1 MLEGMTKVLEILAN
15 KVSRKASIVT
25 VGMLLLFL
33 IATAETVNNLIFMS
47 IMITGLVVFF
57 TILQWILD
65 IKDGRKEKEE
75 VEKEEERK

>member
-15 KVSRKASIVT
+15 KVSRKASIVM

-57 TILQWILD
+57 TVLQWILD
-65 IKDGRKEKEE
+65 IKNGRKEKEE
-75 VEKEEERK
+75 K

>member
-75 VEKEEERK
+75 VEKEK

>member
-15 KVSRKASIVT
+15 KVSRKASIVM

-65 IKDGRKEKEE
+65 IKNDRKEKEE
-75 VEKEEERK
+75 

>member
-15 KVSRKASIVT
+15 KVSRKASIVM

-47 IMITGLVVFF
+47 IMIVGLVVFF
-57 TILQWILD
+57 TVLQWILD
-65 IKDGRKEKEE
+65 IKNGRKEKEE
-75 VEKEEERK
+75 

>member
-15 KVSRKASIVT
+15 KVSRKASIVM

-57 TILQWILD
+57 TVLQWILD
-65 IKDGRKEKEE
+65 IKNGRKEKEE
-75 VEKEEERK
+75 

>member
-15 KVSRKASIVT
+15 KVSRKASIIM
-25 VGMLLLFL
+25 VGMILLFL

-75 VEKEEERK
+75 VEKEE

>member
-15 KVSRKASIVT
+15 KVSRKASVVT
-25 VGMLLLFL
+25 IGMLLLFL
-33 IATAETVNNLIFMS
+33 IATADNVNNLIFMS

-65 IKDGRKEKEE
+65 IKNGRKEKEE
-75 VEKEEERK
+75 

>member
-75 VEKEEERK
+75 VEKEE